1 MAFPQLPLGFS
12 SSPKSSIVCAAILV
26 YLALVQSLRWRR
38 YNAIH
43 KKYAAKFQTRT
54 MTPAEAQEVVHLS
67 YLYDMPLLTEKST
80 AFALFKTYG
89 IPTISKLLANTREL
103 GSQALVARPTWVT
116 CPITG
121 RTTQPGPP
129 VDDPR
134 ANIALAR
141 VNWLHAKYKI
151 VSGPTWAEKYGWRP
165 HSPLERYAWFVYWEE
180 IGRRMNIK
188 DIPPTAE
195 EFQAW
200 AKAYEAEHMIP
211 AKSNRDVA
219 NYTTGELLF
228 MVPTVMRPFAERIIA
243 SLLEDRVRIA
253 MIQPK
258 PPAYCTYLIRA
269 TLSLMAYTQRFLLLP
284 RRKPQPGANE
294 MAMPKFDEAQS
305 VPRMFPTR
313 FTSRAWYKPK
323 GIALIDRLLVLIG
336 WHDTVPS
343 PETKWEGYR
352 LEEVGPIRFE
362 QEGHEQVMSMAAKLQ
377 GCPISD
383 AWRVNG
389 AKNRGI

>member
-1 MAFPQLPLGFS
+1 
-12 SSPKSSIVCAAILV
+12 
-26 YLALVQSLRWRR
+26 
-38 YNAIH
+38 
-43 KKYAAKFQTRT
+43 
-54 MTPAEAQEVVHLS
+54 
-67 YLYDMPLLTEKST
+67 
-80 AFALFKTYG
+80 
-89 IPTISKLLANTREL
+89 
-103 GSQALVARPTWVT
+103 
-116 CPITG
+116 
-121 RTTQPGPP
+121 
-129 VDDPR
+129 
-134 ANIALAR
+134 
-141 VNWLHAKYKI
+141 WLHAKYKI
-151 VSGPTWAEKYGWRP
+151 SNEDYLYTLALFAFEPATWAEKYGWRP

-188 DIPPTAE
+188 DIPPTSE

-211 AKSNRDVA
+211 AESNRDVA
-219 NYTTGELLF
+219 KYTTGELLF
-228 MVPTVMRPFAERIIA
+228 MVPTVMRPFAERIIV
-243 SLLEDRVRIA
+243 SLLEDGPDCNDFSSYR
-253 MIQPK
+253 QPK

-269 TLSLMAYTQRFLLLP
+269 TLGLMAYTQRFLLLP
-284 RRKPQPGANE
+284 RRKPQLGANE

-323 GIALIDRLLVLIG
+323 GTALIDRLLVLIG

-343 PETKWEGYR
+343 PKTKWEGYR
-352 LEEVGPIRFE
+352 LEELGPIRFE
-362 QEGHEQVMSMAAKLQ
+362 QEGHEQVMRMAAELQ